1 MKKVVKLLV
10 VILISLLVC
19 VCLGVGG
26 FYDVVVKTEEA
37 QKPTEEI
44 AAPAEE
50 DATILDETQET
61 EPALSEGPTS
71 DGESEGTSG
80 STEGS
85 LPDDTGK
92 TEIHKTITITL
103 GDFVIN
109 LLHLGAVRDYLGID
123 VFKRILICVAVG
135 GAFIDGLLIAGL
147 FRKTGRKSRKNH
159 TDDSMPL
166 KDDSQAIEGYRVPR
180 NVNGLKF

>member
-44 AAPAEE
+44 TTSAEE
-50 DATILDETQET
+50 DATTLVETQET
-61 EPALSEGPTS
+61 EPALSEGLT
-71 DGESEGTSG
+71 SEGEVSG
-80 STEGS
+80 SVDES
-85 LPDDTGK
+85 IPDDAGK

-109 LLHLGAVRDYLGID
+109 LLHLGVVRDYLGID
-123 VFKRILICVAVG
+123 VFKRILVCVAVG